1 MDENLEILIRGE
13 ITYRPQNVNFMIL
26 IEDVRNKYNKTRNP
40 QCLRECVV
48 ELKNYITKY
57 DTLIKTDLRLLN
69 TILAYRKHILN

>member
-48 ELKNYITKY
+48 EL
-57 DTLIKTDLRLLN
+57 RV
-69 TILAYRKHILN
+69 

>member
-13 ITYRPQNVNFMIL
+13 IMYRPQNVNFMIL
-26 IEDVRNKYNKTRNP
+26 IEDVCNKYNKTPNP

-69 TILAYRKHILN
+69 TILAYRKHILY